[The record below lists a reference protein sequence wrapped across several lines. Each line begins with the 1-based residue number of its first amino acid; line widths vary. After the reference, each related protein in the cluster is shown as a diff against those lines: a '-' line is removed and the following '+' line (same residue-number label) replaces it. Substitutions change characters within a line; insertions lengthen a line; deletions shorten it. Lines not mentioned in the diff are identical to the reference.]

1 MRTRDVVAALAGAA
15 ATCALAGGVAWAAI
29 PDSGGVYTA
38 CMLKNV
44 GTVRLID
51 KSLPSGNL
59 MSHCK
64 PALEVEIS
72 WSQRGPQGLQGIQG
86 LTGEKGAAG
95 DPGPAGADG
104 ADGQSFDGTFTS
116 PNGEYSLSVTNAGI
130 TLSHGPDTA
139 LLLSGT
145 DITLS
150 TGSDFRVNAGQDV
163 VVTAGRALATQ
174 SSTTTSLQAGSAFTL
189 DADSIAAEADST
201 IAVQS
206 GSSTNLQSATTFSVN
221 ASQVRL
227 NSGSSC
233 AAAARAGDPVVA
245 GSIVNGSST
254 VCVG

>member
-1 MRTRDVVAALAGAA
+1 MRKRDLIAALAGGAA
-15 ATCALAGGVAWAAI
+15 LLALAGSVAWAAI
-29 PDSGGVYTA
+29 PGDGGVYTA

-51 KSLPSGNL
+51 KSLPPGNL

-64 PALEVEIS
+64 PTLEVEIS

-86 LTGEKGAAG
+86 ATGEKG

-116 PNGEYSLSVTNAGI
+116 PNGEYSLSVTNSGI
-130 TLSHGPDTA
+130 TLSHGSDTA
-139 LLLSGT
+139 FLLSGS
-145 DITLS
+145 DITVLTS
-150 TGSDFRVNAGQDV
+150 GEFRLNAGEDV
-163 VVTAGRALATQ
+163 VVTAGGALAAQ
-174 SSTTTSLQAGSAFTL
+174 SATTTSLQSGSAFTL
-189 DADSIAAEADST
+189 DAGSIAATASST

-206 GSSTNLQSATTFSVN
+206 GASTTMQSASAFSV
-221 ASQVRL
+221 SGTQVRL

-233 AAAARAGDPVVA
+233 AAAARQGDLVVA
-245 GSIVNGSST
+245 GAIGSGSPT